1 MRPKQFKAAPILKVA
16 DAGGRFDGSPFP
28 ASATIAGV
36 VAGVDSTPASSLDNV
51 TNFFAA
57 DAPDFST
64 PHIVCGPG
72 RSRAPAC

>member
-1 MRPKQFKAAPILKVA
+1 MPILKVA

-51 TNFFAA
+51 TPTLTFLLHTTSISWCYCVIPFA
-57 DAPDFST
+57 
-64 PHIVCGPG
+64 VE
-72 RSRAPAC
+72 